1 MSDSKSF
8 VLKSLAIL
16 TILAVGVLM
25 GLYLPSAASSA
36 ADEAVGLS
44 ADAEDSPFQPRGG
57 SLALDAGR
65 RFIYLPLNNPAVVPA
80 SMASFMEDDDIV
92 AGVVVN
98 EQPRAY
104 PQWVLVAYH
113 VVNDTIRETPIMLAH
128 CEICS
133 GTSAFDPVVDGLDGK
148 SLSFQIHGIANGT
161 FSVYDYQTHTVWS
174 PFTGRSLT
182 GKMHPSRMNRIPLIV
197 EPWENWLKRFPETE
211 VLMANRIFI
220 NQREHGRGDRNQI
233 GHDYIPD
240 GFQKVANMKDT
251 RLPYNELVY
260 GVANLAG
267 TQSIAFPIALL
278 GKQEQFLRY
287 EFAGEFYLL
296 KKVGD
301 FGVVA
306 YRLGKEQAAREF
318 RQISEIPFRI
328 GDDQGGI
335 WDEFGRAVNEGGD
348 DFLVTDGYFTEWY
361 EWVSSWPES
370 QIAD

>member
-1 MSDSKSF
+1 MSDSNSF

-113 VVNDTIRETPIMLAH
+113 VVNDTIRETPLMLAH

-133 GTSAFDPVVDGLDGK
+133 GTSAFDPIVDGLDGK

-174 PFTGRSLT
+174 PY
-182 GKMHPSRMNRIPLIV
+182 H
-197 EPWENWLKRFPETE
+197 
-211 VLMANRIFI
+211 
-220 NQREHGRGDRNQI
+220 
-233 GHDYIPD
+233 
-240 GFQKVANMKDT
+240 
-251 RLPYNELVY
+251 
-260 GVANLAG
+260 
-267 TQSIAFPIALL
+267 
-278 GKQEQFLRY
+278 
-287 EFAGEFYLL
+287 
-296 KKVGD
+296 
-301 FGVVA
+301 
-306 YRLGKEQAAREF
+306 
-318 RQISEIPFRI
+318 RQILYWQDASFAYEPDSSHR
-328 GDDQGGI
+328 GI
-335 WDEFGRAVNEGGD
+335 LEKLAQAVSGNRGPHGQPD
-348 DFLVTDGYFTEWY
+348 LHQPAGAW
-361 EWVSSWPES
+361 SWRP
-370 QIAD
+370 